1 MAREAADPHGL
12 RFELTEGA
20 ALLIAQKSEGS
31 MRDAVSALDQVVS
44 AGEPRIDEELVSRVL
59 GIPDREAFFQLV
71 ESIVR
76 RDPKR
81 TLTALHQAF
90 EKGIDPMELAQGLAE
105 HLRHLLVLKVDPEA
119 SELVPA
125 TSEEL
130 ERLRAQAE
138 GWSEQDL
145 LRLMKIAADLH
156 FPMRDSTQPLVH
168 LEAAVMQMATLEPG
182 ETLAQLLERLEA
194 LEKRLTGSASGPSSP
209 LGSASSEPPTTRAAG
224 ATPTSPVRSAGRS
237 APPEPGKS
245 QPTMA
250 TARATTAVID
260 DEAPRLDA
268 DVERRWQAAVE
279 AINAQK
285 RMLGAFLQESRI
297 VGVTGSELVLAMD
310 ALHRSVVDERDNRGM
325 VERVVAETFGTTL
338 SLRCALDAVTP
349 ERPRPADLKPLVDR
363 AIAWFEGDLIQP
375 SGEAGRSER

>member
-1 MAREAADPHGL
+1 
-12 RFELTEGA
+12 
-20 ALLIAQKSEGS
+20 
-31 MRDAVSALDQVVS
+31 
-44 AGEPRIDEELVSRVL
+44 
-59 GIPDREAFFQLV
+59 
-71 ESIVR
+71 
-76 RDPKR
+76 
-81 TLTALHQAF
+81 
-90 EKGIDPMELAQGLAE
+90 
-105 HLRHLLVLKVDPEA
+105 
-119 SELVPA
+119 
-125 TSEEL
+125 
-130 ERLRAQAE
+130 
-138 GWSEQDL
+138 
-145 LRLMKIAADLH
+145 
-156 FPMRDSTQPLVH
+156 
-168 LEAAVMQMATLEPG
+168 
-182 ETLAQLLERLEA
+182 
-194 LEKRLTGSASGPSSP
+194 
-209 LGSASSEPPTTRAAG
+209 
-224 ATPTSPVRSAGRS
+224 
-237 APPEPGKS
+237 
-245 QPTMA
+245 MA